1 MRKYLLLGMVALLLI
16 AQAKQAASVPP
27 PGPPDRWQW
36 LNNTYWYVPSQYL
49 LAIASDPS
57 LPAPIPV
64 TDQTVYYISNY
75 QGGYFWGTTAVSYT
89 LPNSTPSS
97 PSCLQ
102 LVGSVTPQ
110 GALHLT
116 FTPISSTTPTVPVEQ
131 PPPTVGI
138 GTMTLQQGGWA
149 MENQM
154 SAVAVGDV
162 LLTHWAYMYQCRPNE
177 PCFSS
182 LPEVGSSIPAFL
194 APCLPPP

>member
-57 LPAPIPV
+57 LPPV
-64 TDQTVYYISNY
+64 PVADQTVYYISNY